1 MNDSGDDIGYYQYPK
16 MELELTA
23 DTHYILV
30 LTSYYPL
37 TTGTVTAAVDVLSLD
52 PDPDETEQDDPPSD
66 DPPVEDPPSDDPL
79 FDDPVDD
86 TDLAAPAASTRTSS
100 KRDPITIL
108 HSLTGV
114 RTEDLSYFAAIPEQW
129 MADVTYVEFW
139 LDATPVSDDP
149 DQKAAVTQAEAALQ
163 AAGTTLHDTC
173 SIALMSRVTW
183 RDRSQVISPIP
194 SDAIRANIPVL
205 LPIPAELS
213 EVTGLGIACID
224 EAGAAAFIASE
235 RVTIEG
241 VEYLRFENNNLP
253 AIYGFVG

>member
-1 MNDSGDDIGYYQYPK
+1 M
-16 MELELTA
+16 
-23 DTHYILV
+23 
-30 LTSYYPL
+30 
-37 TTGTVTAAVDVLSLD
+37 
-52 PDPDETEQDDPPSD
+52 
-66 DPPVEDPPSDDPL
+66 
-79 FDDPVDD
+79 
-86 TDLAAPAASTRTSS
+86 PA

-108 HSLTGV
+108 HSATSV

-139 LDATPVSDDP
+139 LDAAPVSDDP
-149 DQKAAVTQAEAALQ
+149 AQLAAVTQAEAAVQ
-163 AAGTTLHDTC
+163 AAGYTLYDTR
-173 SIALMSRVTW
+173 SITLMSRVTW
-183 RDRSQVISPIP
+183 RDRSQVTRPIDP
-194 SDAIRANIPVL
+194 SCIRANIPVL

-224 EAGAAAFIASE
+224 ATGAVAFIASE